1 MFEELMATLIN
12 MGPIG
17 FFFASIIAN
26 ASIILPIPIDLA
38 VFVFAPVYASTGN
51 VLGPLILGVIV
62 GTGASIGELSG
73 YFLGLVG
80 MKSYEKMKKS
90 EIDNIHKLKEK
101 ISDKG
106 IPIIAFF
113 AFTPLPFDAVGIA
126 AGLIKYPMKKFFVG
140 CWIGKV
146 PRYIIIAYAGYYGIP
161 WVIKFFGG

>member
-51 VLGPLILGVIV
+51 VMGPLILGVIV

-161 WVIKFFGG
+161 WVLKFFGG

>member
-90 EIDNIHKLKEK
+90 EIDNIYKLKEK

-161 WVIKFFGG
+161 WVLKFFGG